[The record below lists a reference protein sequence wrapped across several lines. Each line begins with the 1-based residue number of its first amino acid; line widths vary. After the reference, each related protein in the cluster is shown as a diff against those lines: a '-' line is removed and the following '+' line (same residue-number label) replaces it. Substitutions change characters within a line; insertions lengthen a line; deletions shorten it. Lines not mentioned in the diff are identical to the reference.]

1 MRLSTRTLVRF
12 TSALAILLTSAT
24 NAGAQVEGDADALH
38 EEIARADSAFFDALF
53 ARCDAEHALGW
64 LAEDA
69 EFYDDRTGVSAGD
82 DLRDDFRRL
91 AANCPADNGVRR
103 VLLPGTVEVH
113 AIPGFGAV
121 QTGEHH
127 FVERGASQTTVARFI
142 HTWRRVDGEWR
153 LARIISLHQVVDA
166 AEAAQRRQ

>member
-1 MRLSTRTLVRF
+1 MHLVRTLVRI
-12 TSALAILLTSAT
+12 TAALAIFLVGATTASAQGE
-24 NAGAQVEGDADALH
+24 AESDALRD
-38 EEIARADSAFFDALF
+38 ELARADSAFFDALF
-53 ARCDAEHALGW
+53 AACDAERAIGW
-64 LAEDA
+64 LAEDV
-69 EFYDDRTGVSAGD
+69 EFYDDRTGLSAGD

-91 AANCPADNGVRR
+91 AANCPATNGVRR
-103 VLLPGTVEVH
+103 VLLPRTVEVH

-153 LARIISLHQVVDA
+153 LARIISLHRVVDA
-166 AEAAQRRQ
+166 AEAAERRQ